1 MHFNPLSL
9 LNTLC
14 TISLIVSFYHSH
26 SLTHSLTLTIPPS
39 FNAYIGRRI
48 DEMKALSDPMEAR
61 QSEEAQRGA
70 FIPFYLHI
78 AVMGYAVLYCIP
90 PVLLFLSHVSCP
102 LLSRL
107 NSPISPLL
115 SHLFSPA
122 LSPTIQHSGNLLE
135 KLREQMDLCK
145 SFANNKDEC
154 YSHVTDDE
162 RDILRNEGKEWHT
175 HLNSPFLL
183 WRTFYVEPFFNYTMV
198 YIKLDFYTPCL
209 HNNLTF
215 NLNFIFTAVSAATN
229 SLSFHRSL
237 YLTSLFIPLMILFI
251 LPHHAR
257 PREV

>member
-1 MHFNPLSL
+1 MMSAAEDWLYNDGFDSTKQQYSKSTHTLNLPPFLALHLSPSLPRLMHFNPLSL

-14 TISLIVSFYHSH
+14 SISLIVSFYHSH

-90 PVLLFLSHVSCP
+90 PVLLFLSNVSCP

-162 RDILRNEGKEWHT
+162 RDILRNEGKE
-175 HLNSPFLL
+175 
-183 WRTFYVEPFFNYTMV
+183 
-198 YIKLDFYTPCL
+198 
-209 HNNLTF
+209 
-215 NLNFIFTAVSAATN
+215 
-229 SLSFHRSL
+229 
-237 YLTSLFIPLMILFI
+237 
-251 LPHHAR
+251 
-257 PREV
+257 